1 MPICLAP
8 SYGVTFANSS
18 LTFDL
23 CPRYARSAGVALL
36 QGTAHLISYSRPR
49 RGGPRARNSAL
60 TNLGASLASLV
71 GSCVVTSAVV
81 STMEEEEKGGYKETK
96 LEKKKEE
103 SSGQCKKEGKERER
117 ERDQEEGE
125 GGGSKRGFLF
135 GGSLNPILSNPSVN
149 SGPISI
155 HSAGYIVEYTCF
167 LLFVNLSLFFAWA
180 FSKTRSKSASSVSL
194 LRAGCTVWW
203 PTCFVVMRYV
213 YTCPVYDR
221 APIYVSRLRGHC
233 CIYTV

>member
-49 RGGPRARNSAL
+49 RGGLRARNSAL

-71 GSCVVTSAVV
+71 GSRVVTSAVV
-81 STMEEEEKGGYKETK
+81 STTKEEEEKGGYKETK

-103 SSGQCKKEGKERER
+103 SSGQCKKEGKESR
-117 ERDQEEGE
+117 
-125 GGGSKRGFLF
+125 S
-135 GGSLNPILSNPSVN
+135 
-149 SGPISI
+149 
-155 HSAGYIVEYTCF
+155 
-167 LLFVNLSLFFAWA
+167 LSL
-180 FSKTRSKSASSVSL
+180 SL
-194 LRAGCTVWW
+194 SL
-203 PTCFVVMRYV
+203 
-213 YTCPVYDR
+213 
-221 APIYVSRLRGHC
+221 
-233 CIYTV
+233 